1 MNINIRNAEIRD
13 YEDLCV
19 IYEELDTYHRTNHP
33 ELFIKPEEASR
44 AKEYILELLADED
57 SALFVAET
65 EAGVVGFAECY
76 VQRSSSF
83 PVIRKRA
90 WVQLDNISVK
100 EEYQHLHIGSML
112 LNRVKEWAGEK
123 DLDRIELKVYAFNT
137 KAQDFYSGKGFQ
149 ELNKTM
155 FLNL

>member
-57 SALFVAET
+57 SALFVAEAET
-65 EAGVVGFAECY
+65 GVVGFAECY

-100 EEYQHLHIGSML
+100 KEYQHCHIGSML
-112 LNRVKEWAGEK
+112 LSRVKEWAGEK
-123 DLDRIELKVYAFNT
+123 GLDRIELKVYAFN
-137 KAQDFYSGKGFQ
+137 KNAQDFYAGKGFQ
-149 ELNKTM
+149 DLNKTM